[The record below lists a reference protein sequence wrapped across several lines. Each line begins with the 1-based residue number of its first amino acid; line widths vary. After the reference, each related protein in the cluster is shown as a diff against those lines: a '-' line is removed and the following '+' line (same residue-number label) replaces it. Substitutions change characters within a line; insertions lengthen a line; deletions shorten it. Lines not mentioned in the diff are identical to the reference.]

1 MTLELTQEQKD
12 AGWQVKKLSEC
23 FDIIGGGTPKTSI
36 GEYWGGE
43 IPWLS
48 VTDFSGSGR
57 TVNEAE
63 KSITQLGLDNSSAK
77 VLERGDLI
85 ISARGTVG
93 ELAQLGRAMA
103 FNQSCYGLRG
113 ASGVLTNNYG
123 FYLMKTIVSALRQQ
137 SHGSVFST
145 ITRGTFE
152 SIEVVIPPVIE
163 QKRVAEILGSIDDKI
178 EANSRLIDSLL
189 ELALIVFSS
198 AKSRNETKVLDTL
211 FKDFVGGDWGKEEND
226 GSLFPVYEIRGA
238 DIPNLQ
244 KGGIGKLPLR
254 YIKESSLKRRSLE
267 PGDVV
272 VEGSGGSPTQC
283 TGRPALITQEL
294 IDNYD
299 YPLVATNFCKIIKP
313 VNQELGK
320 SVYLG
325 ILDSW
330 NSGELWQYET
340 GTTGIKNLNFS
351 LFASVKQIPDFDDS
365 KYYLDLLAQI
375 GQENSELMKI
385 RGFLIRYLIG

>member
-1 MTLELTQEQKD
+1 MQYKPLQEVITLQRGFDLPTVRRNGGPIPVIGATGVVGWHDESKVDGPVVTTGRSGVVGGSHWSRNAAWPLNTSMYVKD
-12 AGWQVKKLSEC
+12 FKGNNPRFIYYALKTIDFTG
-23 FDIIGGGTPKTSI
+23 FD
-36 GEYWGGE
+36 
-43 IPWLS
+43 
-48 VTDFSGSGR
+48 SGS
-57 TVNEAE
+57 
-63 KSITQLGLDNSSAK
+63 
-77 VLERGDLI
+77 
-85 ISARGTVG
+85 
-93 ELAQLGRAMA
+93 AQPSLNR
-103 FNQSCYGLRG
+103 
-113 ASGVLTNNYG
+113 NYIANLS
-123 FYLMKTIVSALRQQ
+123 FPCPLK
-137 SHGSVFST
+137 
-145 ITRGTFE
+145 E
-152 SIEVVIPPVIE
+152 E
-163 QKRVAEILGSIDDKI
+163 QEYIAGILGSVDDKI

-313 VNQELGK
+313 MNQELGK

-365 KYYLDLLAQI
+365 KYNLDLLAQI

>member
-178 EANSRLIDSLL
+178 EANSRLLGSLYKLLHELYLFQVSQSGQKIPLNDIADFFNGKAFTKNATGTGRMVVRIAELNSGPGASTVYNEIPDVDEKHLVNPGEILMSWSGTLGVFLWPREQAIINQHIFKVVPKPGYPLSIVYCAIQSVIEKFQAIAQDKATTMGHIKRGDL
-189 ELALIVFSS
+189 ETPVLVPSNTEELEEVFSLIS
-198 AKSRNETKVLDTL
+198 T
-211 FKDFVGGDWGKEEND
+211 
-226 GSLFPVYEIRGA
+226 
-238 DIPNLQ
+238 
-244 KGGIGKLPLR
+244 
-254 YIKESSLKRRSLE
+254 
-267 PGDVV
+267 
-272 VEGSGGSPTQC
+272 VE
-283 TGRPALITQEL
+283 
-294 IDNYD
+294 
-299 YPLVATNFCKIIKP
+299 
-313 VNQELGK
+313 
-320 SVYLG
+320 
-325 ILDSW
+325 
-330 NSGELWQYET
+330 
-340 GTTGIKNLNFS
+340 
-351 LFASVKQIPDFDDS
+351 
-365 KYYLDLLAQI
+365 
-375 GQENSELMKI
+375 QENITLAES
-385 RGFLIRYLIG
+385 RDHLIRYIFGGSCA